1 MHTLT
6 TTPRITLQRHATIQ
20 ESRTPIGSGRSHL
33 AETLVDL
40 AQSADRQAARAV
52 DVDVDVDVTM
62 SSQLF
67 ILGDQLRTMA
77 HHVDQNNDRDAALT
91 LLDDARVRVARAMV
105 RLDARERMS
114 ATPAPDSVYDVGDP
128 NDVRSSNAAVAP

>member
-6 TTPRITLQRHATIQ
+6 STSRITLQRHATIQ

-40 AQSADRQAARAV
+40 AQSADRQAARS
-52 DVDVDVDVTM
+52 VDVDVTM

-105 RLDARERMS
+105 RLDAREQMS
-114 ATPAPDSVYDVGDP
+114 ATPAPDSVYDAGDP

>member
-1 MHTLT
+1 MHTLAS
-6 TTPRITLQRHATIQ
+6 TPRITLQRHATIQ

-52 DVDVDVDVTM
+52 DVDVDVTM

-67 ILGDQLRTMA
+67 VLGDQLRTMA
-77 HHVDQNNDRDAALT
+77 HQVDQNNDRDAALM

-114 ATPAPDSVYDVGDP
+114 ATSAPDSIYDVGDP

>member
-6 TTPRITLQRHATIQ
+6 STPRITLQRHATIQ

-52 DVDVDVDVTM
+52 DVDVTM

-77 HHVDQNNDRDAALT
+77 HQVDQNNDRDAALT

-105 RLDARERMS
+105 RLDAREQMS